1 MIAGN
6 DDDGEPTL
14 FAARITP
21 HRSLGRR
28 GFLALML
35 FFGVVSFVAGIA
47 FLLMGAW
54 PVLGFFG
61 LDVLIVY
68 LAFRYN
74 FRTAHA
80 TEDIRITPSE
90 LRIRRVSHRGHVV
103 EWTFNPLWVRLEE
116 ISDPDFGIER
126 LTLTSRGR
134 SVGIARWLG
143 PDEKARFAKA
153 LAAALVAAK
162 RGPIYN
168 DFSSS

>member
-1 MIAGN
+1 MTAGN
-6 DDDGEPTL
+6 DDIAEPTL

-35 FFGVVSFVAGIA
+35 FFGAVSFAAGIA

-61 LDVLIVY
+61 LDVLILY

-74 FRTAHA
+74 FRTARA
-80 TEDIRITPSE
+80 TEDIRVTPSE
-90 LRIRRVSHRGHVV
+90 LLIRRVTHRGHVV

-116 ISDPDFGIER
+116 VSDPDFGIER
-126 LTLTSRGR
+126 LTLSSSGR
-134 SVGIARWLG
+134 SVAVARWLG

-153 LAAALVAAK
+153 LAAALIAAK
-162 RGPIYN
+162 RGPIHN
-168 DFSSS
+168 PAS